1 MTSATKR
8 LLFVCTGNTCRSPM
22 AEHFFMRLSR
32 DAGLSWTASS
42 AGTQAAY
49 GMPLSR
55 GAAAV
60 FAKNGIGPVEHRA
73 RRVDAAL
80 MNDADRVYVLESMH
94 RDFLA
99 RLFPDLA
106 AKVFVLRESAGLTPI
121 MWYHMLVAAG
131 TSSGVARREPAATT
145 TPSTRPSTKAGR

>member
-1 MTSATKR
+1 
-8 LLFVCTGNTCRSPM
+8 M

-121 MWYHMLVAAG
+121 DVEDPVGADASEYEACAA
-131 TSSGVARREPAATT
+131 SIEEALKIIVRHEREPHAQI
-145 TPSTRPSTKAGR
+145 PR